1 MDTQRARINIMGD
14 DYPVLVDGDPE
25 NTKQVADYVNRKISE
40 IRDASR
46 GTDKLKAAVL
56 AALNIAGEL
65 FEYRSKKQEAERKL
79 EDFEQRA
86 ERLTGKINEA
96 L

>member
-1 MDTQRARINIMGD
+1 METQRTRITIMGD
-14 DYPVLVDGDPE
+14 EYPVLVDGDAQT
-25 NTKQVADYVNRKISE
+25 TKQVADYVDRKIAE

-46 GTDKLKAAVL
+46 SNDKLKTAVM

-65 FEYRSKKQEAERKL
+65 FEYRSRKQEVERRL
-79 EDFEQRA
+79 EAWEQRA